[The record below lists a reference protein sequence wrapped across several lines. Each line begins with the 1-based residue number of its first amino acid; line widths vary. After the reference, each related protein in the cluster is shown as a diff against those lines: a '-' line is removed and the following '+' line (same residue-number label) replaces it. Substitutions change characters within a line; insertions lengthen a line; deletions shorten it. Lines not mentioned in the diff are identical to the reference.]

1 MNIYRYI
8 SMEEL
13 GRGGWSGVQPHERHE
28 ARQRLLAALA
38 AEPQSE
44 SAPEPRAETGEDRW
58 LTVERVEASYPTLT
72 RDWLF
77 KNADRYSWI
86 KRTSPRKL
94 LINESGLQRWL
105 LR

>member
-1 MNIYRYI
+1 MNIHRYI

-13 GRGGWSGVQPHERHE
+13 GRGDWSGVEPHERHE
-28 ARQRLLAALA
+28 ARQRLLAALL
-38 AEPQSE
+38 AEPS
-44 SAPEPRAETGEDRW
+44 SAAAPTPKAETDDERW
-58 LTVERVEASYPTLT
+58 LTVEQVEASYPTLT

-77 KNADRYSWI
+77 KNANHYSWI

-94 LINESGLQRWL
+94 LINQSGLQRWL